1 MELVKINFFK
11 DSRSA
16 LYFQMVESIENET
29 NEMVLDELSSHKIKG
44 IRILVA
50 MNPNTTVETLQH
62 LFLDTDPLVRE
73 AVILNAKFDKTTFV
87 KLGQTEKLKINIF
100 SFLKYSFLNSL
111 KNLEETLFI
120 IPSQKFK
127 LNF

>member
-62 LFLDTDPLVRE
+62 LFLENDQLVRS
-73 AVILNAKFDKTTFV
+73 AVISNAKFDKTTFV
-87 KLGQTEKLKINIF
+87 ELGQVEKLKINF
-100 SFLKYSFLNSL
+100 LTFLKYSL
-111 KNLEETLFI
+111 KNLEQTLFVV
-120 IPSQKFK
+120 PSQRLN

>member
-1 MELVKINFFK
+1 MKTQFFK
-11 DSRSA
+11 DSRTA

-29 NEMVLDELSSHKIKG
+29 NEMVLDELSSNKIKG

>member
-1 MELVKINFFK
+1 MKTQFFK
-11 DSRSA
+11 DSRTA

-29 NEMVLDELSSHKIKG
+29 NEMVLDELSGNKIKG

-62 LFLDTDPLVRE
+62 LFLDFDPLVRS
-73 AVILNAKFDKTTFV
+73 AVISNAKFDKATFV
-87 KLGQTEKLKINIF
+87 ELGQVEKLKINF
-100 SFLKYSFLNSL
+100 LTFLKYSL
-111 KNLEETLFI
+111 KNLEQTLFVV
-120 IPSQKFK
+120 PSQRLN